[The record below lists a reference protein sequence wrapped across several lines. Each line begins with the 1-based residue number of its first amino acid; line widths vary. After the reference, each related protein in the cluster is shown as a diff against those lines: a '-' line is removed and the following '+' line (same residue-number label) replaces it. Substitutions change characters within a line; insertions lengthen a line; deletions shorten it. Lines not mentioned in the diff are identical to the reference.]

1 MTEKQ
6 YFNLLQLLKGMSL
19 QISKIGTHP
28 ISESWLSKTQVKQVF
43 GYSENSLRGVENHLL
58 ISKKRVRKFYST
70 NSVIDYI
77 ELGIVSDTKMDKKD
91 LL

>member
-43 GYSENSLRGVENHLL
+43 GYSENSLRGVEKHLL
-58 ISKKRVRKFYST
+58 ISKKRGRKFYST
-70 NSVIDYI
+70 KSVIDYI

>member
-43 GYSENSLRGVENHLL
+43 GYSENSLRGIEKYLL
-58 ISKKRVRKFYST
+58 ISKKRGRKFYST
-70 NSVIDYI
+70 KSVIDYI
-77 ELGIVSDTKMDKKD
+77 ELGIVLDTKMDKKD

>member
-43 GYSENSLRGVENHLL
+43 GYSENSLRGVEKHLL
-58 ISKKRVRKFYST
+58 ISKIRGRKFYST
-70 NSVIDYI
+70 KSVIDYI
-77 ELGIVSDTKMDKKD
+77 ELGIVSNTKMDTKD